1 MRTPAELLD
10 LPVERSARWL
20 ALRFLEEAASAHA
33 RLDDADDAEA
43 LHDFRVGLR
52 RMRSAVRAYGRWLGG
67 SIGRKDRRRL
77 KALADATGAARD
89 AEVHIAWL
97 EKRLDRFDDAA
108 RPWVDE
114 FLERLR
120 EEKDEA
126 DAELRR
132 EVAKDF
138 GRERWRLSR
147 RLRFFRVE
155 VELDD
160 PAGGPLLAAVL
171 GRLARELAHDLERH
185 LAHVRSVEDQE
196 EAHEGR
202 ISAKRLRYLVEP
214 FAEEVEGGA
223 DVIKRLKKLQ
233 DVLGEMHD
241 ADVLLARVDEE
252 LEDFPAP
259 APEAGDGDG
268 GGLHPEAA
276 GLMALRQVL
285 VAERGER
292 FRQLDERWLHG
303 RAADFFAEVHEM
315 GRRVATAGHPNREIE
330 RKYLLKRM
338 PRLSGLP
345 VEVREID
352 QGWLPG
358 ERLAERL
365 RRVRVDGD
373 VRYYRT
379 VKLGSGISRF
389 ELEEETDERTF
400 RKLWSLTRGKRV
412 RKLRYRVTDGL
423 FTWEID
429 RFRGRKLVLAEVEL
443 PSEDTEVEPPIWLR
457 RLVVRD
463 VTGEPEYVNI
473 NLAQ

>member
-20 ALRFLEEAASAHA
+20 ALRFLEEAAEAHA
-33 RLDDADDAEA
+33 RLDNADDAEA
-43 LHDFRVGLR
+43 LHDFRVALR
-52 RMRSAVRAYGRWLGG
+52 RTRSTVRSYGRWLGG

-77 KALADATGAARD
+77 KALAAATGAARD
-89 AEVHIAWL
+89 AEVHIEWL
-97 EKRLDRFDDAA
+97 EKRLAKLDDAA
-108 RPWVDE
+108 RPWVSE
-114 FLERLR
+114 LLERLR

-126 DAELRR
+126 DAGLRR
-132 EVAKDF
+132 EVTKDF

-171 GRLARELAHDLERH
+171 GRLARELAHELERH
-185 LAHVRSVEDQE
+185 LMRVRSVGDQE

-214 FAEEVEGGA
+214 FAEEIEGGPE
-223 DVIKRLKKLQ
+223 VVKRLKKLQ
-233 DVLGEMHD
+233 DALGEMHD
-241 ADVLLARVDEE
+241 AHVLIARVDEE

-259 APEAGDGDG
+259 EDGDEG
-268 GGLHPEAA
+268 AAPHPEAA
-276 GLMALRQVL
+276 GLLALRRML
-285 VAERGER
+285 LAEREER
-292 FRQLDERWLHG
+292 FRQIDERWLGG

-315 GRRVATAGHPNREIE
+315 GRRVATAGHPHREIE

-345 VEVREID
+345 VEIREID

-358 ERLAERL
+358 ERLNERL
-365 RRVRVDGD
+365 RRVRVDGA

-379 VKLGSGISRF
+379 VKLGAGISRF

-400 RKLWSLTRGKRV
+400 RRLWSLTKGKRV

-429 RFRGRKLVLAEVEL
+429 RFRGRSLVLAEVEL
-443 PSEDTEVEPPIWLR
+443 PSEDTEVQPPIWLR

-463 VTGEPEYVNI
+463 VTGEPEYVNL
-473 NLAQ
+473 NLAK